1 MLHGDLGVV
10 RLVPAREGHQTM
22 PDLWKPLQRRM
33 ELHRRRALAYAES
46 LRKHLRPDTVHKL
59 RTHLRRLQAHAELLE
74 HHKIAARFA
83 RCVSCFS
90 RLRSLHVFKS
100 YLKRTGA
107 SVKNRQ
113 RVQRA
118 VRKEEKKI
126 RASDR
131 LQKVRV
137 LLLETPISSLE
148 RPNIFLKNRLE
159 RLRHENRT
167 MLHQALQDLSRRPK
181 WKELHRLR
189 LLIKSLRYQQEIAVE
204 LKWGNPRTVH
214 SLKCIQ
220 RVLGDFCDREQFVR
234 LAKEL
239 DLSGRKKIK
248 KDRRRYLKRARRA
261 LIRLRLEQTGPS
273 AVSST
278 G

>member
-1 MLHGDLGVV
+1 MLQDDLGVV
-10 RLVPAREGHQTM
+10 RLVPAREGHQAM
-22 PDLWKPLQRRM
+22 PDLRKLFQRRM

-46 LRKHLRPDTVHKL
+46 LRKPLRPDTVHKL
-59 RTHLRRLQAHAELLE
+59 RTHLRRFQAHAELLE

-100 YLKRTGA
+100 YLKGTGA

-113 RVQRA
+113 RFQRA

-148 RPNIFLKNRLE
+148 RPNIFLKTRLE

-204 LKWGNPRTVH
+204 LKWGNPRTLH
-214 SLKCIQ
+214 SLKCLQ
-220 RVLGDFCDREQFVR
+220 QVLGDFCDREQFVR

-261 LIRLRLEQTGPS
+261 LRRLSIVRTGPS
-273 AVSST
+273 AVSSA

>member
-33 ELHRRRALAYAES
+33 ELHRRRVLAYAQSREP
-46 LRKHLRPDTVHKL
+46 LRPGTIHNL
-59 RTHLRRLQAHAELLE
+59 RTNLRRLQAHAELLE
-74 HHKIAARFA
+74 HHKIAARLA
-83 RCVSCFS
+83 RGVSCFS

-107 SVKNRQ
+107 SVKSRQ
-113 RVQRA
+113 RVQRV

-126 RASDR
+126 RTSER
-131 LQKVRV
+131 LQKIRM

-148 RPNIFLKNRLE
+148 RPNIFLKNGFE
-159 RLRHENRT
+159 KLRHENRT

-214 SLKCIQ
+214 SLKCLQ
-220 RVLGDFCDREQFVR
+220 RVQGDFCDREQFVR

-239 DLSGRKKIK
+239 ELSGRKKIK

-273 AVSST
+273 AVSSA